1 MSLTHDRRKF
11 FKATENSC
19 SSQGIVDL
27 LDEIFNLNRKTT
39 KLSENDRYHFLRN
52 KMKPKLEEVYNRIIL
67 AGEKISSKTALSDSV
82 SYMINQKAYLM
93 NVFNAGYFELSN
105 NSVERAVKENVMGR
119 TNWFF
124 SYSFDG
130 S

>member
-1 MSLTHDRRKF
+1 
-11 FKATENSC
+11 
-19 SSQGIVDL
+19 
-27 LDEIFNLNRKTT
+27 
-39 KLSENDRYHFLRN
+39 
-52 KMKPKLEEVYNRIIL
+52 MKPKLEEVYNRIIL